1 MKETRPGKRKKRS
14 EPAPAGRTARH
25 ASRGSSQVL
34 ATPPAPVQL
43 LFTKRALAVCL
54 ALIAVTIAIY
64 APLRHYGFT
73 SLDDPQYVSENP
85 NVAGGLTWRGLEW
98 AFTGIHASYWVP
110 LVWVS
115 HMLDVQLYGMYAG
128 PHHVTNI
135 VFHIAN
141 TLLLFGLLYRMT
153 SAIYRSGFVAGLFAV
168 HPLHVESVAWITE
181 RKDMLSTLF
190 FMLALCAY
198 VAYVS
203 KPKRSRYLSIVVL
216 FGLGLMAKPMV
227 VTLPFVLLLL
237 DVWPLQRLPLND
249 ARRSAA
255 RLVREKLPLFAL
267 AAASSITTYFAQQT
281 TGAVVALDAIPL
293 RIRLANALVSYF
305 AYIGKMF
312 WPTRLVL
319 FYPYPLEIPTWWV
332 IGSVVGL
339 IGMSAL
345 VIRSARRHPYLLVG
359 WLWYVGTLVPVIGFV
374 QAGTQSMADRFTYIP
389 LIGLFIMV
397 AWAIPDLLGGW
408 PHAKIPLAAAA
419 VLALGGCAIMASVQV
434 RYWKDGFSL
443 WEHALDVT
451 SRNYIAHTNLGIAFS
466 EAGKHNEAVA
476 QYSDAL
482 RIKPDLADARNDL
495 GVALANQGRTADAV
509 HEFEEALRIKPDQ
522 AASHYNAGV
531 LLRQMGNTTEALRH
545 FEAALALDPNYQDAR
560 REYDSLRRRISAK

>member
-1 MKETRPGKRKKRS
+1 
-14 EPAPAGRTARH
+14 
-25 ASRGSSQVL
+25 
-34 ATPPAPVQL
+34 
-43 LFTKRALAVCL
+43 
-54 ALIAVTIAIY
+54 
-64 APLRHYGFT
+64 
-73 SLDDPQYVSENP
+73 
-85 NVAGGLTWRGLEW
+85 
-98 AFTGIHASYWVP
+98 
-110 LVWVS
+110 
-115 HMLDVQLYGMYAG
+115 
-128 PHHVTNI
+128 
-135 VFHIAN
+135 
-141 TLLLFGLLYRMT
+141 
-153 SAIYRSGFVAGLFAV
+153 
-168 HPLHVESVAWITE
+168 VESVAWITE

>member
-34 ATPPAPVQL
+34 ATPPVQL

-153 SAIYRSGFVAGLFAV
+153 SAIYRSGFVAGLFAI

-560 REYDSLRRRISAK
+560 REYDSLRRRISSK

>member
-34 ATPPAPVQL
+34 ATPPVQL

-560 REYDSLRRRISAK
+560 REYDSLRRRISSK